1 MTPNSARCVF
11 SWILASMLLFRAGTA
26 LYESFEARNW
36 PSLDA
41 IITESDARWVA
52 HQRSVRMSM
61 WSYQLHLRYVYTIG
75 GRSYIGARASYS
87 AWGPTENFNP
97 FNSAIASKFPSG
109 ARVQA
114 HYDPLNP
121 SHSVL
126 EKAPRLSVWI
136 ALVLGVLF
144 AKVSMT
150 YARRVEEEK
159 KQLAGK
165 ST

>member
-1 MTPNSARCVF
+1 MTPNSVRCVF
-11 SWILASMLLFRAGTA
+11 SWILAAVLLFRAGTA
-26 LYESFEARNW
+26 LYEAFEARNW

-41 IITESDARWVA
+41 IITESDARWVE
-52 HQRSVRMSM
+52 HQRSVRRSM
-61 WSYQLHLRYVYTIG
+61 WSYQLRLRYVYTIA
-75 GRSYIGARASYS
+75 GRRYIGTRASFS
-87 AWGPTENFNP
+87 AWGPAESFNP
-97 FNSAIASKFPSG
+97 FNSSIASKFPAG

-136 ALVLGVLF
+136 ALVLGLLF
-144 AKVSMT
+144 AKVGIT

-165 ST
+165 